1 MVVILFLGKQCVYL
15 IMDSVVVDTKKL
27 WTISEYS
34 KKMGVTRKT
43 IYSWIDEKKLIRVN
57 INGASLIYKP

>member
-1 MVVILFLGKQCVYL
+1 
-15 IMDSVVVDTKKL
+15 MDSVVVDTKKL

-43 IYSWIDEKKLIRVN
+43 IYSWIDEKKLIRIN